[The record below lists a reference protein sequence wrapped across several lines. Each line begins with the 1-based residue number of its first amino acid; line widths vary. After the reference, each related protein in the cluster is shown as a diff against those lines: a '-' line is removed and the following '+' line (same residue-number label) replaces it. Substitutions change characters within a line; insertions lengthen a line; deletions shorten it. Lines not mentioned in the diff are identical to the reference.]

1 MKNGFKETEIGDI
14 PVDWEVVRL
23 GDVITEI
30 ISGDWGQAKVENV
43 SAFAKCKVIR
53 GTDFAN
59 VQRLSFHA
67 VPERFVKRNSIEKRQ
82 IKPGDLLIEISGG
95 SKNQPTGRTLFVSSE
110 MLQKVEYP
118 ILFTNFVKLLRLD
131 SEVCDASYFYR
142 FWIYLYDLGR
152 TSIYEKRTTGIRNF
166 KYKDFIANEKLLLP
180 SIPEQQKIANVLS
193 TIQQAIE
200 QQDKIIASVRELTKT
215 LMRKL
220 FTEGLGDA
228 ELKETEVGMMP
239 KHWDVVR
246 LGEIAK
252 KTTQTNPRS
261 NPEEKFQYVDVSSVS
276 NDKLRIESYSEY
288 FGKDAPS
295 RARKIVKAG
304 DIIFATVRPYLKRVA
319 MVPEYLDE
327 ERCSTAFCVIR
338 CKSDKAYPMFIFQ
351 VVTTDVFVERIAEY
365 QRGSSYPAVTD
376 KDVLNQEIPLPP
388 LSEQQDIARIL
399 STVDKKIEVEENRK
413 RLLQELF
420 KTMLHKLMTGQIRV
434 KDLDLEV

>member
-180 SIPEQQKIANVLS
+180 SIPEQQKIARVLS

-200 QQDKIIASVRELTKT
+200 QQDKILASVRELKKT

-228 ELKETEVGMMP
+228 ELKETEIG
-239 KHWDVVR
+239 
-246 LGEIAK
+246 
-252 KTTQTNPRS
+252 
-261 NPEEKFQYVDVSSVS
+261 
-276 NDKLRIESYSEY
+276 
-288 FGKDAPS
+288 
-295 RARKIVKAG
+295 
-304 DIIFATVRPYLKRVA
+304 
-319 MVPEYLDE
+319 MVPEDWEIKPLIDIATLQ
-327 ERCSTAFCVIR
+327 RGKDLPKRNQIPGP
-338 CKSDKAYPMFIFQ
+338 YPIIGSSGILGSHNKYVCTGPG
-351 VVTTDVFVERIAEY
+351 VVTGRSGTIGKLTYIDEDYWPHNTGLYVKNFHGNNPKFVYYLLHLLDFEKYAT
-365 QRGSSYPAVTD
+365 GVSVPT
-376 KDVLNQEIPLPP
+376 LNRNFIHSALLQLPP
-388 LSEQQDIARIL
+388 LQIQHEIARIL
-399 STVDKKIEVEENRK
+399 SIVDKKIEVEENRK
-413 RLLQELF
+413 GLLQELF
-420 KTMLHKLMTGQIRV
+420 KTMLHKLMTGQLRV
-434 KDLDLEV
+434 KDLEV

>member
-1 MKNGFKETEIGDI
+1 
-14 PVDWEVVRL
+14 
-23 GDVITEI
+23 
-30 ISGDWGQAKVENV
+30 
-43 SAFAKCKVIR
+43 
-53 GTDFAN
+53 
-59 VQRLSFHA
+59 
-67 VPERFVKRNSIEKRQ
+67 
-82 IKPGDLLIEISGG
+82 
-95 SKNQPTGRTLFVSSE
+95 
-110 MLQKVEYP
+110 
-118 ILFTNFVKLLRLD
+118 
-131 SEVCDASYFYR
+131 
-142 FWIYLYDLGR
+142 
-152 TSIYEKRTTGIRNF
+152 
-166 KYKDFIANEKLLLP
+166 
-180 SIPEQQKIANVLS
+180 
-193 TIQQAIE
+193 
-200 QQDKIIASVRELTKT
+200 
-215 LMRKL
+215 MRKL

-413 RLLQELF
+413 GLLQELF
-420 KTMLHKLMTGQIRV
+420 KTMLHKLMTGQLRV
-434 KDLDLEV
+434 KDLEV